1 MRHSASKVTNSHTVE
16 HVKRSAMELA
26 AIATAAVPG
35 LAPVGFAALSDDA
48 EDFDSALIV
57 DALKHRWRVRSP
69 RHDEASMRLEAEL
82 SALRAFSAKVR
93 TSLPFALP
101 AVAGTVRQGSLRTF
115 VYKDMPGHVPT
126 LDELVD
132 EGSNLAKALGQC
144 MAAIHQIPDEAVEV
158 AGLPTYSA
166 DEVRQRKLNELDTA
180 AATGKVPS
188 RLLRRWEHAM
198 EDVALWRF
206 NSAVVHGDF
215 DEEQLQISH
224 SSITA
229 VKGWTDL
236 HVGDPADDF
245 AWLSAIED
253 QRFTDRVFSSY
264 VEARGKAADPHI
276 MRRAALA
283 AEFALAQWLVKS
295 LDSKDPQRIAEADEM
310 LQELD
315 HNIAEFGGQ
324 PLSVVEAPRPLS
336 PQASTPAQDATDE
349 DSKTAPEDSKPAP
362 QPSAASTNPRINTA
376 KVTALSDPAPASES
390 STTAPASSA
399 ESKTSDD
406 SVAPKPTANQAEE
419 PSNAKPEPVSKA
431 GLESAPAADSS
442 AAPEAKKTQDDPEI
456 AKPASE
462 SEKAKDDEDGAE
474 K

>member
-1 MRHSASKVTNSHTVE
+1 MRHSTTNTRFSHTVDD
-16 HVKRSAMELA
+16 VKRSAMELA

-35 LAPVGFAALSDDA
+35 LCPIGFGALSDDA

-57 DALKHRWRVRSP
+57 DAQKNRWRVRSP

-93 TSLPFALP
+93 AALPFALP
-101 AVAGTVRQGSLRTF
+101 SVAGTVRQGSLRTF
-115 VYKDMPGHVPT
+115 VYKDLPGRVPT

-132 EGSNLAKALGQC
+132 EGNQLANALGQC
-144 MAAIHQIPDEAVEV
+144 MAAIHQIPDEAVEI
-158 AGLPTYSA
+158 AGLPTYTA

-206 NSAVVHGDF
+206 NAAVVHGDF
-215 DEEQLQISH
+215 DEEQIQISQ
-224 SSITA
+224 SKITA

-253 QRFTDRVFSSY
+253 QNFSERVFSAY
-264 VEARGKAADPHI
+264 VQARGKAADPHI

-283 AEFALAQWLVKS
+283 AEFALAQWLVNS
-295 LDSKDPQRIAEADEM
+295 ISTKDTERIREAEDM
-310 LQELD
+310 LRELD
-315 HNIAEFGGQ
+315 HNISEYGGQ

-336 PQASTPAQDATDE
+336 AHKPSEAQERPAPTVV
-349 DSKTAPEDSKPAP
+349 AP
-362 QPSAASTNPRINTA
+362 QPQAREATSINQA
-376 KVTALSDPAPASES
+376 KVTALSPAEQAPTEQGPAKTKDLPGEENQR
-390 STTAPASSA
+390 TPGSSA
-399 ESKTSDD
+399 PSGGKDE
-406 SVAPKPTANQAEE
+406 PKA
-419 PSNAKPEPVSKA
+419 
-431 GLESAPAADSS
+431 
-442 AAPEAKKTQDDPEI
+442 
-456 AKPASE
+456 
-462 SEKAKDDEDGAE
+462 
-474 K
+474 

>member
-1 MRHSASKVTNSHTVE
+1 VRHSASKVTISHTVE

-93 TSLPFALP
+93 ASLPFALP
-101 AVAGTVRQGSLRTF
+101 SVAGTVRQGSLRTF
-115 VYKDMPGHVPT
+115 VYKDMPGHVPA

-158 AGLPTYSA
+158 AGLPTYTA

-206 NSAVVHGDF
+206 NASVVHGDF

-245 AWLSAIED
+245 AWLSSIED
-253 QRFTDRVFSSY
+253 QKFTDRVFESY

-324 PLSVVEAPRPLS
+324 PLSVVEAPRPLA
-336 PQASTPAQDATDE
+336 PQSSAPGPKPSDADKETPV
-349 DSKTAPEDSKPAP
+349 APKPAP
-362 QPSAASTNPRINTA
+362 LPSAGSTAPRINTA
-376 KVTALSDPAPASES
+376 KVTALSDQATDSGNSPSAVAAGTEAPAKGSDDDVEPSPAPHAGKGAEDTKPKVES
-390 STTAPASSA
+390 NI
-399 ESKTSDD
+399 ESGEKPP
-406 SVAPKPTANQAEE
+406 APKPQEE
-419 PSNAKPEPVSKA
+419 PSASKTEAGTAKRKE
-431 GLESAPAADSS
+431 D
-442 AAPEAKKTQDDPEI
+442 Q
-456 AKPASE
+456 
-462 SEKAKDDEDGAE
+462 DGAA

>member
-1 MRHSASKVTNSHTVE
+1 MQKGISHTVDI
-16 HVKRSAMELA
+16 VKRSAMELA

-35 LAPVGFAALSDDA
+35 LSPVGFAALSDDA
-48 EDFDSALIV
+48 EDFDSALLI
-57 DALKHRWRVRSP
+57 DAQKHRWRVRSP

-93 TSLPFALP
+93 ASLPFALP
-101 AVAGTVRQGSLRTF
+101 SVAGTVRQGSLRTF
-115 VYKDMPGHVPT
+115 VYKDLPGRVPS

-132 EGSNLAKALGQC
+132 EGSRLATALGQC
-144 MAAIHQIPDEAVEV
+144 MAAIHQIPDESVEI
-158 AGLPTYSA
+158 AGLPTYTA

-206 NSAVVHGDF
+206 NAAVVHGDF
-215 DEEQLQISH
+215 DEEQIQISQ
-224 SSITA
+224 SRISA

-253 QRFTDRVFSSY
+253 QNFSERVFAAY
-264 VEARGKAADPHI
+264 VEARGKSADPHI

-295 LDSKDPQRIAEADEM
+295 LDSKNAERIAEAEEM

-315 HNIAEFGGQ
+315 RNIAEYGGQ

-336 PQASTPAQDATDE
+336 TPAPT
-349 DSKTAPEDSKPAP
+349 P
-362 QPSAASTNPRINTA
+362 AASPAQPTPATERPVMVPKSSAPTINSS
-376 KVTALSDPAPASES
+376 KVTALGGNSPAVAPAAGQDSSDSNGPES
-390 STTAPASSA
+390 STPDNSKEQSTAAPGLKDEGQKPADD
-399 ESKTSDD
+399 SKTG
-406 SVAPKPTANQAEE
+406 TAAQETGNQA
-419 PSNAKPEPVSKA
+419 
-431 GLESAPAADSS
+431 GS
-442 AAPEAKKTQDDPEI
+442 AAP
-456 AKPASE
+456 
-462 SEKAKDDEDGAE
+462 DGAAPAKE
-474 K
+474 SPPSDTDGNDSAK

>member
-1 MRHSASKVTNSHTVE
+1 MQKGISHTVDI
-16 HVKRSAMELA
+16 VKRSAMELA

-35 LAPVGFAALSDDA
+35 LSPVGFAALSDDA
-48 EDFDSALIV
+48 EDFDSALLI
-57 DALKHRWRVRSP
+57 DAQKHRWRVRSP

-93 TSLPFALP
+93 ASLPFALP
-101 AVAGTVRQGSLRTF
+101 SVAGTVRQGSLRTF
-115 VYKDMPGHVPT
+115 VYKDLPGRVPS

-132 EGSNLAKALGQC
+132 EGSRLATALGQC
-144 MAAIHQIPDEAVEV
+144 MAAIHQIPDESVEI
-158 AGLPTYSA
+158 AGLPTYTA

-206 NSAVVHGDF
+206 NAAVVHGDF
-215 DEEQLQISH
+215 DEEQIQISQ
-224 SSITA
+224 SRISA

-253 QRFTDRVFSSY
+253 QNFSERVFAAY
-264 VEARGKAADPHI
+264 VEARGKSADPHI

-295 LDSKDPQRIAEADEM
+295 LDSKDAERIAEAEEM

-315 HNIAEFGGQ
+315 RNIAEYGGQ

-336 PQASTPAQDATDE
+336 A
-349 DSKTAPEDSKPAP
+349 
-362 QPSAASTNPRINTA
+362 
-376 KVTALSDPAPASES
+376 PAPAASPTQPTPATERPVMVPKSSAPTVNSSKVTSLGSNPAAAAPAAGRDSTDSNSPES
-390 STTAPASSA
+390 STPDSSTNHSATVPGTKAEADKPATDPKAGTAA
-399 ESKTSDD
+399 EGTG
-406 SVAPKPTANQAEE
+406 NQA
-419 PSNAKPEPVSKA
+419 
-431 GLESAPAADSS
+431 GS
-442 AAPEAKKTQDDPEI
+442 AAPGAAAPAK
-456 AKPASE
+456 E
-462 SEKAKDDEDGAE
+462 SSPSNKDGNDSS

>member
-1 MRHSASKVTNSHTVE
+1 ME
-16 HVKRSAMELA
+16 LVKRTAMELA

-35 LAPVGFAALSDDA
+35 LTPVGFAALSDDA
-48 EDFDSALIV
+48 EDFDSALVV

-93 TSLPFALP
+93 ASLPFSLP
-101 AVAGTVRQGSLRTF
+101 AVAGTVRQGPLRTF
-115 VYKDMPGHVPT
+115 VYKDMPGHVPS

-132 EGSNLAKALGQC
+132 VGSNLAKSLGNC

-158 AGLPTYSA
+158 AGLPTYTA
-166 DEVRQRKLNELDTA
+166 DEIRQRKLNELDTA

-206 NSAVVHGDF
+206 NAAEVHGDF

-253 QRFTDRVFSSY
+253 QSFSERVFSAY

-295 LDSKDPQRIAEADEM
+295 LDSKDYERIAEAEEM
-310 LQELD
+310 LRELD
-315 HNIAEFGGQ
+315 QNIAEYGGQ
-324 PLSVVEAPRPLS
+324 PLSVVEAPRPL
-336 PQASTPAQDATDE
+336 AAQ
-349 DSKTAPEDSKPAP
+349 PETSSQKVPEKPVAISV
-362 QPSAASTNPRINTA
+362 PSINTD
-376 KVTALSDPAPASES
+376 KVTALAAEPPKSATPQGASPQDQQDSGESADQPTADADEAGSDS
-390 STTAPASSA
+390 STPSKQEPAQKPADQEKEAAEAQSSA
-399 ESKTSDD
+399 DG
-406 SVAPKPTANQAEE
+406 TADAQ
-419 PSNAKPEPVSKA
+419 
-431 GLESAPAADSS
+431 
-442 AAPEAKKTQDDPEI
+442 
-456 AKPASE
+456 KPAQDE
-462 SEKAKDDEDGAE
+462 NEPAKDAG

>member
-1 MRHSASKVTNSHTVE
+1 VRHSAPKVTISHTVE

-101 AVAGTVRQGSLRTF
+101 SVAGTVRQGSLRTF
-115 VYKDMPGHVPT
+115 VYKDMPGHAPT

-206 NSAVVHGDF
+206 NATVVHGDF

-245 AWLSAIED
+245 AWLSSIED
-253 QRFTDRVFSSY
+253 QKFTDRVFASY

-324 PLSVVEAPRPLS
+324 PLSVVEAPRPLAPQSSAPAAKPAEENKESSETSKPS
-336 PQASTPAQDATDE
+336 PLPSAST
-349 DSKTAPEDSKPAP
+349 
-362 QPSAASTNPRINTA
+362 SAPRINTA
-376 KVTALSDPAPASES
+376 KVTALPDRGQASEDSPSATTTGPAAPPKSGDEEMNPS
-390 STTAPASSA
+390 STSPTDSGAVDTTPKSESNTEP
-399 ESKTSDD
+399 ESKPS
-406 SVAPKPTANQAEE
+406 APKIQDE
-419 PSNAKPEPVSKA
+419 SPVSKV
-431 GLESAPAADSS
+431 ESAS
-442 AAPEAKKTQDDPEI
+442 AVH
-456 AKPASE
+456 
-462 SEKAKDDEDGAE
+462 KDVQGGAE

>member
-1 MRHSASKVTNSHTVE
+1 
-16 HVKRSAMELA
+16 
-26 AIATAAVPG
+26 
-35 LAPVGFAALSDDA
+35 
-48 EDFDSALIV
+48 
-57 DALKHRWRVRSP
+57 
-69 RHDEASMRLEAEL
+69 MRLEAEL

-93 TSLPFALP
+93 ASLPFSLP
-101 AVAGTVRQGSLRTF
+101 AVAGTVRQGTLRTF
-115 VYKDMPGHVPT
+115 VYKDMPGRVPS

-158 AGLPTYSA
+158 AGLPTYTS
-166 DEVRQRKLNELDTA
+166 DEIRQRKLNELDSA
-180 AATGKVPS
+180 AATGKIPS

-206 NSAVVHGDF
+206 NAAVVHGDL

-253 QRFTDRVFSSY
+253 QSFTERVFASY
-264 VEARGKAADPHI
+264 VTARGKAADPHI

-295 LDSKDPQRIAEADEM
+295 LDSKEQQRIAEAEEM
-310 LQELD
+310 LRELD
-315 HNIAEFGGQ
+315 NNIAEYGGQ
-324 PLSVVEAPRPLS
+324 PLSVVEAPRPLA
-336 PQASTPAQDATDE
+336 PQPTGPAADAARKPVQQDAPAPVASAKPTINTSKVTPLAAELEEASTPA
-349 DSKTAPEDSKPAP
+349 AP
-362 QPSAASTNPRINTA
+362 
-376 KVTALSDPAPASES
+376 
-390 STTAPASSA
+390 
-399 ESKTSDD
+399 
-406 SVAPKPTANQAEE
+406 
-419 PSNAKPEPVSKA
+419 
-431 GLESAPAADSS
+431 SAPAATEQKQNASAEPQSKEAEAPKAAEGSKDNASATDAQDSAEEKKPS
-442 AAPEAKKTQDDPEI
+442 PAPAV
-456 AKPASE
+456 KPAE
-462 SEKAKDDEDGAE
+462 EDAE

>member
-1 MRHSASKVTNSHTVE
+1 MRHSSAEVTISHTVE
-16 HVKRSAMELA
+16 DVKRTAMELA

-57 DALKHRWRVRSP
+57 DAAKHRWRVRSP

-93 TSLPFALP
+93 ASLPFALP
-101 AVAGTVRQGSLRTF
+101 SVAGTVRQGTLRTF
-115 VYKDMPGHVPT
+115 VYKDMPGTVPT
-126 LDELVD
+126 LEDLVD
-132 EGSNLAKALGQC
+132 EGGKLAKALGQC

-166 DEVRQRKLNELDTA
+166 DEIRQRKLNELDTA

-188 RLLRRWEHAM
+188 GLLRRWEHAM

-206 NSAVVHGDF
+206 NSAVVHGAF
-215 DEEQLQISH
+215 DEEQIQISH
-224 SSITA
+224 SRITA

-253 QRFTDRVFSSY
+253 QTFTDRVFTSY
-264 VEARGKAADPHI
+264 MEARGKAADPHI

-295 LDSKDPQRIAEADEM
+295 LDSKDPERIAEAEDM

-315 HNIAEFGGQ
+315 QNIAEFGGQ
-324 PLSVVEAPRPLS
+324 PLSVVEAPRPIVAQPHTEEEKGS
-336 PQASTPAQDATDE
+336 EKAEDASAA
-349 DSKTAPEDSKPAP
+349 DSAPAP
-362 QPSAASTNPRINTA
+362 IPSSDTTTPRINTS
-376 KVTALSDPAPASES
+376 KVTALSSAEDQSSSSSPADSEKTSATGDETKPAGQSSAKDTEPEDSASTASEAANKDDADS
-390 STTAPASSA
+390 DEATDTPRV
-399 ESKTSDD
+399 SKL
-406 SVAPKPTANQAEE
+406 
-419 PSNAKPEPVSKA
+419 EPVEDEQSDA
-431 GLESAPAADSS
+431 SND
-442 AAPEAKKTQDDPEI
+442 AKK
-456 AKPASE
+456 
-462 SEKAKDDEDGAE
+462 
-474 K
+474 

>member
-1 MRHSASKVTNSHTVE
+1 MDI
-16 HVKRSAMELA
+16 VKRSAMELA

-35 LAPVGFAALSDDA
+35 LSPVGFAALSDDA
-48 EDFDSALIV
+48 EDFDSALII
-57 DALKHRWRVRSP
+57 DAQKHRWRVRSP

-93 TSLPFALP
+93 ASLPFALP
-101 AVAGTVRQGSLRTF
+101 SVAGTVRQGSLRTF
-115 VYKDMPGHVPT
+115 VYKDLPGRVPS

-132 EGSNLAKALGQC
+132 EGGNLAQALGQC
-144 MAAIHQIPDEAVEV
+144 MAAIHQIPDESVEI
-158 AGLPTYSA
+158 AGLPTYTA

-206 NSAVVHGDF
+206 NAAVVHGDF
-215 DEEQLQISH
+215 DEEQIQISH

-253 QRFTDRVFSSY
+253 QNFSERVFAAY
-264 VEARGKAADPHI
+264 VAARGKSADPHI

-295 LDSKDPQRIAEADEM
+295 IDSKDHERIAEAEEM

-315 HNIAEFGGQ
+315 RNIAEYGGQ

-336 PQASTPAQDATDE
+336 TPVAAAPTPAPAAPTPPVETSTPAPKSTAPTINASKVTPLGE
-349 DSKTAPEDSKPAP
+349 DSRAAAGREANAAASDNATNSDPKTSAESVAASRSTAETSTPPADDSAPEDTEVDSSNK
-362 QPSAASTNPRINTA
+362 
-376 KVTALSDPAPASES
+376 ES
-390 STTAPASSA
+390 SSSDNN
-399 ESKTSDD
+399 K
-406 SVAPKPTANQAEE
+406 N
-419 PSNAKPEPVSKA
+419 
-431 GLESAPAADSS
+431 DSS
-442 AAPEAKKTQDDPEI
+442 K
-456 AKPASE
+456 
-462 SEKAKDDEDGAE
+462 
-474 K
+474 

>member
-1 MRHSASKVTNSHTVE
+1 M
-16 HVKRSAMELA
+16 KRTAMELA

-35 LAPVGFAALSDDA
+35 LTPVGFAALSDDA

-93 TSLPFALP
+93 ASLPFALP
-101 AVAGTVRQGSLRTF
+101 AVAGTVRQGPLRTF

-144 MAAIHQIPDEAVEV
+144 MASIHQIPDESVEV

-166 DEVRQRKLNELDTA
+166 DEIRQRKLNELDTA

-206 NSAVVHGDF
+206 NAAVVHGDF

-253 QRFTDRVFSSY
+253 QSFSERVFSAY
-264 VEARGKAADPHI
+264 VEARGKSADPHI

-295 LDSKDPQRIAEADEM
+295 LDSKDAERIAEAEEM
-310 LQELD
+310 LRELD
-315 HNIAEFGGQ
+315 QNIAEYGGQ
-324 PLSVVEAPRPLS
+324 PLSVVEAPRPL
-336 PQASTPAQDATDE
+336 ATQ
-349 DSKTAPEDSKPAP
+349 PEAPAP
-362 QPSAASTNPRINTA
+362 QAAQKPVSLAAPSINTE
-376 KVTALSDPAPASES
+376 KVTALAPEKPQSQSTPEKSADHQEDSADHQEDSADHQEDSADQPAVAAKREADAEEPASKDDEPKSDSTESEAKPATETDPAAD
-390 STTAPASSA
+390 
-399 ESKTSDD
+399 KDQ
-406 SVAPKPTANQAEE
+406 QAEE
-419 PSNAKPEPVSKA
+419 STK
-431 GLESAPAADSS
+431 
-442 AAPEAKKTQDDPEI
+442 
-456 AKPASE
+456 
-462 SEKAKDDEDGAE
+462 
-474 K
+474 

>member
-1 MRHSASKVTNSHTVE
+1 M
-16 HVKRSAMELA
+16 KRTAMELA

-101 AVAGTVRQGSLRTF
+101 SVAGTVRQGTLRTF
-115 VYKDMPGHVPT
+115 VYKDMPGRVPT
-126 LDELVD
+126 LEELVD

-166 DEVRQRKLNELDTA
+166 DEIRQRKLNELDTA

-188 RLLRRWEHAM
+188 GLLRRWEHAM

-206 NSAVVHGDF
+206 NSAVVHGAF

-253 QRFTDRVFSSY
+253 QSFTDRVYSSY
-264 VEARGKAADPHI
+264 MEARNKSADPHI

-295 LDSKDPQRIAEADEM
+295 LDSKDSERIAEAEEM
-310 LQELD
+310 LRELD
-315 HNIAEFGGQ
+315 HNISEYGGQ
-324 PLSVVEAPRPLS
+324 PLSVVEAPRPIVAQADNEIAKESS
-336 PQASTPAQDATDE
+336 PEKDKDSSVQQASTPE
-349 DSKTAPEDSKPAP
+349 PV
-362 QPSAASTNPRINTA
+362 ASIDTTTPRINTS
-376 KVTALSDPAPASES
+376 KVTALTEKEES
-390 STTAPASSA
+390 PTSATGA
-399 ESKTSDD
+399 ESKNSASAKTSDSRSVSKPADQSGTEKPESDD
-406 SVAPKPTANQAEE
+406 SDSASVEVKNADEAPSKNSQDGQRVT
-419 PSNAKPEPVSKA
+419 KLEPVDQKQ
-431 GLESAPAADSS
+431 
-442 AAPEAKKTQDDPEI
+442 PEETDDAKK
-456 AKPASE
+456 
-462 SEKAKDDEDGAE
+462 
-474 K
+474 

>member
-1 MRHSASKVTNSHTVE
+1 M
-16 HVKRSAMELA
+16 KRSAMELA

-93 TSLPFALP
+93 ASLPFALP
-101 AVAGTVRQGSLRTF
+101 SVAGTVRQGSLRTF
-115 VYKDMPGHVPT
+115 VYKDMPGHVPS

-206 NSAVVHGDF
+206 NASVVHGDF

-245 AWLSAIED
+245 AWLSSIED
-253 QRFTDRVFSSY
+253 QKFTDRVFEAY

-324 PLSVVEAPRPLS
+324 PLSVVEAPRPLA
-336 PQASTPAQDATDE
+336 PQSNAPGPKPADADKET
-349 DSKTAPEDSKPAP
+349 SVAQKPAP
-362 QPSAASTNPRINTA
+362 LPSTGSTAPRINTA
-376 KVTALSDPAPASES
+376 KVTALSDQATDSGNSPSAVDAGPGAPA
-390 STTAPASSA
+390 
-399 ESKTSDD
+399 KGSDD
-406 SVAPKPTANQAEE
+406 EVE
-419 PSNAKPEPVSKA
+419 PSPALHAGKGAEDTKPKV
-431 GLESAPAADSS
+431 ESNIESGEKQPAH
-442 AAPEAKKTQDDPEI
+442 
-456 AKPASE
+456 KPREKPNASE
-462 SEKAKDDEDGAE
+462 TEADTAKHKEDQNGAA

>member
-1 MRHSASKVTNSHTVE
+1 MPKGISHTVDI
-16 HVKRSAMELA
+16 VKRTAMELA

-35 LAPVGFAALSDDA
+35 LSPVGFAALSDDA

-57 DALKHRWRVRSP
+57 DAQKHRWRVRSP

-93 TSLPFALP
+93 ASLPFALP
-101 AVAGTVRQGSLRTF
+101 SVAGTVRQGSLRTF
-115 VYKDMPGHVPT
+115 VYKDLPGRVPN

-132 EGSNLAKALGQC
+132 EGSRLAAALGQC
-144 MAAIHQIPDEAVEV
+144 MAAIHQIPDESVEI
-158 AGLPTYSA
+158 AGLPTYTA

-198 EDVALWRF
+198 EDVSLWRF
-206 NSAVVHGDF
+206 NAAVVHGDF
-215 DEEQLQISH
+215 DEEQIQISQ

-253 QRFTDRVFSSY
+253 QNFSERVFAAY
-264 VEARGKAADPHI
+264 VEARGKSADPHI

-295 LDSKDPQRIAEADEM
+295 LDSKDAERIAEAEEM

-315 HNIAEFGGQ
+315 RNIAEYGGQ
-324 PLSVVEAPRPLS
+324 PLSVVEAPRPLG
-336 PQASTPAQDATDE
+336 TPA
-349 DSKTAPEDSKPAP
+349 APAASPAP
-362 QPSAASTNPRINTA
+362 
-376 KVTALSDPAPASES
+376 PAPASERPVMVPKS
-390 STTAPASSA
+390 SAPTVNSSKVTALGGNASAAAPAEAPNGAASNGA
-399 ESKTSDD
+399 EPD
-406 SVAPKPTANQAEE
+406 PQP
-419 PSNAKPEPVSKA
+419 KA
-431 GLESAPAADSS
+431 GNPANAAAPGTAAKAGERQAGPGASDPAAPEEESAPSAEDGSDSS
-442 AAPEAKKTQDDPEI
+442 R
-456 AKPASE
+456 
-462 SEKAKDDEDGAE
+462 
-474 K
+474 

>member
-1 MRHSASKVTNSHTVE
+1 MRHSSAKVTISHTVE

-93 TSLPFALP
+93 ASLPFALP
-101 AVAGTVRQGSLRTF
+101 SVAGTVRQGSLRTF
-115 VYKDMPGHVPT
+115 VYKDMPGHVPS

-206 NSAVVHGDF
+206 NAAVVHGDF

-253 QRFTDRVFSSY
+253 QQFTDRVFASY

-315 HNIAEFGGQ
+315 HNIAEYGGQ
-324 PLSVVEAPRPLS
+324 PLSVVEAPRPLAAQNS
-336 PQASTPAQDATDE
+336 ASSQNSDQE
-349 DSKTAPEDSKPAP
+349 DKHSADKEKPAP
-362 QPSAASTNPRINTA
+362 LSSATSSASRINTA
-376 KVTALSDPAPASES
+376 KVTALSASATTPKDS
-390 STTAPASSA
+390 AAASTAQTD
-399 ESKTSDD
+399 SKVPSSDD
-406 SVAPKPTANQAEE
+406 EVKPSDTEQTTKSATDAMAKDSSLSQSGSELDEKIAAPKLTEE
-419 PSNAKPEPVSKA
+419 PN
-431 GLESAPAADSS
+431 DS
-442 AAPEAKKTQDDPEI
+442 
-456 AKPASE
+456 
-462 SEKAKDDEDGAE
+462 DDESGSQSQENKQDGTE
-474 K
+474 N

>member
-1 MRHSASKVTNSHTVE
+1 
-16 HVKRSAMELA
+16 
-26 AIATAAVPG
+26 
-35 LAPVGFAALSDDA
+35 
-48 EDFDSALIV
+48 
-57 DALKHRWRVRSP
+57 
-69 RHDEASMRLEAEL
+69 
-82 SALRAFSAKVR
+82 
-93 TSLPFALP
+93 
-101 AVAGTVRQGSLRTF
+101 
-115 VYKDMPGHVPT
+115 
-126 LDELVD
+126 
-132 EGSNLAKALGQC
+132 

-253 QRFTDRVFSSY
+253 QQFTDRVFSSY

-336 PQASTPAQDATDE
+336 PQASTPTQDAAGEGSRTI
-349 DSKTAPEDSKPAP
+349 PEGSTPAP
-362 QPSAASTNPRINTA
+362 QPSAALATPRINTA
-376 KVTALSDPAPASES
+376 KVTALTEPKDAPEGS
-390 STTAPASSA
+390 SSAPASSA
-399 ESKTSDD
+399 ESRTSEDA
-406 SVAPKPTANQAEE
+406 VAPQPTAKQAEE
-419 PSNAKPEPVSKA
+419 TNDAKPEPVSKA
-431 GLESAPAADSS
+431 GSESNPAADSS
-442 AAPEAKKTQDDPEI
+442 ASPEARKSQDEPEI
-456 AKPASE
+456 AKPAAE
-462 SEKAKDDEDGAE
+462 SEKGKDDEDGAE